1 MTNSSPAPLSSRL
14 DRLVD
19 ETIARHG
26 LIARGDSVLVAVSG
40 GPDSSAL
47 LHLLAARAPA
57 WKLRLGL
64 AHLDHGLREESAR
77 DADFVRQLAADL
89 GLVLHTERVDVR
101 DLQWRW
107 RLSLE
112 EAGRKARYRFFQET
126 ADRHGYGRVALAHHA
141 DDNAETLL
149 LNLLRGSGRLGLGGI
164 APMREGRYIRPLIR
178 ATRADIEDYL
188 RRRGLPA
195 LRDPTNAD
203 SSFLRNR
210 IRHQLIPLL
219 ERDFQPETRVVL
231 RRTAEILREE
241 EDWIE
246 SLLQTLL
253 KRVVVAY
260 QTGRLTLGADA
271 LRELPLAAQRR
282 VVRAALRLIQ
292 KDLQRIGFAHIE
304 QILDLA
310 RRRTVAGPLHLPA
323 NIRVRRQGD
332 HVLMIRDNAVL
343 AHEPQGETVGDYA
356 YDVVGCGVL
365 TIRETGDSVVLSE
378 IERDA
383 ATDWSAASPLTAFL
397 DGETVEFPVTV
408 RNFRP
413 GDRFAPLGAGGTQK
427 LKKFFIDHK
436 VPRDQR
442 RRCPLLVSRGRI
454 LWVAGHRIDHRA
466 RLSPLTRRVL
476 KAEIILADR

>member
-1 MTNSSPAPLSSRL
+1 
-14 DRLVD
+14 LVD
-19 ETIARHG
+19 ETIVRHG

-101 DLQWRW
+101 DLQRRW

-112 EAGRKARYRFFQET
+112 EAGRKARYDFFQET

-164 APMREGRYIRPLIR
+164 APMREGRYIRPMIR

-188 RRRGLPA
+188 RRRGLSA

-203 SSFLRNR
+203 SSFMRNR

-219 ERDFQPETRVVL
+219 ERDFQSETRAVL

-241 EDWIE
+241 ENWLE

-253 KRVVVAY
+253 KQVVVAC
-260 QTGRLTLGADA
+260 QTGRLTLRADA

-282 VVRAALRLIQ
+282 VVRAALHLLQ

-304 QILDLA
+304 QVLDLV
-310 RRRTVAGPLHLPA
+310 RRRPSAGPLHLPA
-323 NIRVRRQGD
+323 NIRVWRQAD
-332 HVLMIRDNAVL
+332 HLLMICNNAGL
-343 AHEPQGETVGDYA
+343 AHEPPGETAGDFA
-356 YDVVGCGVL
+356 YDMVGCGVL

-383 ATDWSAASPLTAFL
+383 AMDRSATDPLTAFL

-442 RRCPLLVSRGRI
+442 RRCPLLVSRGWI
-454 LWVAGHRIDHRA
+454 LWVAGYRIDHRA